1 MAENTGRLGGPLV
14 HKFGGSCLS
23 SPELTLR
30 CADIV
35 KDTRR
40 QQPRQVIVISALKGQ
55 TNLIREMLAKLV
67 KGEDGLENFMTE
79 VRARHELMA
88 DSTIV
93 DRKLRAQVVERMDAL
108 ATRLERLLWG
118 IVYTEELTPR
128 AADQALTHGER
139 LATHLFAGVLMGKGI
154 DAVALEADQAGVV
167 TDGVFGS
174 ATANLDATTV
184 SLGATV
190 RPILERGGVPVL
202 TGFFGADIHGHTTTF
217 GRNGSDY
224 SAAVAAR
231 ALRSPRLILW
241 KDVPGFM
248 SADPKVV
255 KGARLLPLVTYEE
268 AAELAYF
275 GLDVLHPMTVEPL
288 LSLDIPIEIRDIARP
303 DETGSVISATNGG
316 ACSRIKSVTR
326 TSGISILKIHAAAIG
341 MRPSFL
347 AACTRALAEHGI
359 QALGLSTS
367 QACLGVVLRTKD
379 ADKAQSAMRGASI
392 PELERIERTDGLAL
406 VGAVGSGALEDPT
419 VTTRM
424 MATLAGL
431 GGPISSVAA
440 GPSTAAVYFVVD
452 DGISKQAVQLVHAT
466 FCEM

>member
-1 MAENTGRLGGPLV
+1 MAESTDPLNGPLV

-40 QQPRQVIVISALKGQ
+40 QYQRQVIVISALKGQ

-93 DRKLRAQVVERMDAL
+93 DRKLRAQVVERMGEL

-139 LATHLFAGVLMGKGI
+139 LAAYLFAGVLAGKGI
-154 DAVALEADQAGVV
+154 DAIALEADQAGVV

-202 TGFFGADIHGHTTTF
+202 TGFFGADTTTF

-275 GLDVLHPMTVEPL
+275 GLEVLHPMTVGPL
-288 LSLDIPIEIRDIARP
+288 LALDIPIEIRDIASP
-303 DETGSVISATNGG
+303 DVRGSVISATNGG

-341 MRPSFL
+341 VRPSFL
-347 AACTRALAEHGI
+347 AACTKALADHGI

-367 QACLGVVLRTKD
+367 QACLGVVLHTKD
-379 ADKAQSAMRGASI
+379 ADKAQSALRGASI
-392 PELERIERTDGLAL
+392 PELERIDRADGLAL

-419 VTTRM
+419 LTTRM

-431 GGPISSVAA
+431 GGPISTVAA
-440 GPSTAAVYFVVD
+440 GPSTAAVYFVVAD
-452 DGISKQAVQLVHAT
+452 SISKQAVQLVHAT
-466 FCEM
+466 FCEQ